1 MGRPAR
7 IMNSRILPLLL
18 LLLALLPARL
28 AALSPVDE
36 ADMVRGM
43 AYLRI
48 RHNDPEGLPIVY
60 AVMSRLN
67 YTADDRSTV
76 CSPREAIADQYSR

>member
-1 MGRPAR
+1 MGPFTR

-18 LLLALLPARL
+18 LLLAVLPARL

-36 ADMVRGM
+36 ADMIRGM

-48 RHNDPEGLPIVY
+48 RHNDPEALPIVY
-60 AVMSRLN
+60 AVMSRES
-67 YTADDRSTV
+67 YTAEDWANF